1 MTTETNNNRTNA
13 TFVELTGMAAETF
26 VAECSKS
33 NIEPLAEAERAIR
46 ALAVEGDWELN
57 ADELDE
63 LIGNAKR
70 EILNY

>member
-1 MTTETNNNRTNA
+1 METANR
-13 TFVELTGMAAETF
+13 TFVEITGMN
-26 VAECSKS
+26 VAEFVNQC
-33 NIEPLAEAERAIR
+33 NAEGIEPIAEAERAIR